1 MTAHLKPYPAYRD
14 SGVDW
19 IGRIP
24 ENWCTAAL
32 RHRYEQCLGKMLDTK
47 RITGHH
53 LVPYLRNVD
62 VQWDAIQTEDLPEM
76 DFRPDEILR
85 FGLRAGDLLVCEGG
99 EIGRCAIWHGV
110 IEPCGF
116 QKALHRLRPLEPERD
131 QPRFLFYCLLVAATS
146 GAFTDGH
153 ESTIS
158 HLTGEKLRAH
168 RFPFPPR
175 MEQGAISRHLD
186 EETDRIRRY
195 VRAKERLIE
204 LLEEYKQAL
213 IHQAVTGQVDVRTGR
228 PYSAYKD
235 SGMDWLGKIPSH
247 WPMARVGVMFRQ
259 RKEPGPVGLPILE
272 VSLNTGV
279 RPREFSPSARKQV
292 MRDRSGYQ
300 RACEG
305 DIAYNTMRMWQ
316 GAVGIVP
323 SDGLISPAYVVATP
337 SPGVSAEFFCA
348 LLRTRSYRHGI
359 DMRSRGIVKD
369 RNRLYW
375 EDFRQLPVP
384 LPCAEEQRA
393 IAAWLVEA
401 GTGWRRG
408 AECVRSQI
416 ALAEEF
422 RTRLISDVVTGKL
435 DVGGVAPLAESG
447 VGIEA
452 MVREGRG

>member
-1 MTAHLKPYPAYRD
+1 M
-14 SGVDW
+14 
-19 IGRIP
+19 
-24 ENWCTAAL
+24 
-32 RHRYEQCLGKMLDTK
+32 
-47 RITGHH
+47 
-53 LVPYLRNVD
+53 
-62 VQWDAIQTEDLPEM
+62 
-76 DFRPDEILR
+76 
-85 FGLRAGDLLVCEGG
+85 
-99 EIGRCAIWHGV
+99 
-110 IEPCGF
+110 
-116 QKALHRLRPLEPERD
+116 
-131 QPRFLFYCLLVAATS
+131 
-146 GAFTDGH
+146 
-153 ESTIS
+153 
-158 HLTGEKLRAH
+158 
-168 RFPFPPR
+168 
-175 MEQGAISRHLD
+175 
-186 EETDRIRRY
+186 
-195 VRAKERLIE
+195 
-204 LLEEYKQAL
+204 LEEHKKVL
-213 IHQAVTGQVDVRTGR
+213 IQQAVTGQVDVRTGR
-228 PYSAYKD
+228 PYPGYKD

-247 WPMARVGVMFRQ
+247 WPMARVGAMFRQ

-408 AECVRSQI
+408 AECVGSQI
-416 ALAEEF
+416 ALAEEL
-422 RTRLISDVVTGKL
+422 RTRLISDVATGKL
-435 DVGGVAPLAESG
+435 DVRGAASLAESEG
-447 VGIEA
+447 GIEA
-452 MVREGRG
+452 MVEEQA